1 LDDPESQLGG
11 FPLELFDLY
20 LPVLRLVGSLFAERR
35 VNRAAAVQRDS
46 GFGVGTELKAP
57 GPSIEINTYRGSL
70 RGHLCKLVAIALRTD
85 SVPEDAQTNAREN
98 LPALRTQRSAA
109 SSKPGLETSLETRAH
124 LNESLVRIDDTLK
137 GHMQLSAF

>member
-20 LPVLRLVGSLFAERR
+20 LPVLRLVGSLFPERR

-46 GFGVGTELKAP
+46 GFGVGGTEGSWTVHRNQH
-57 GPSIEINTYRGSL
+57 GPRFF

-137 GHMQLSAF
+137 GHMQRSAF

>member
-1 LDDPESQLGG
+1 MGL
-11 FPLELFDLY
+11 LFN
-20 LPVLRLVGSLFAERR
+20 EI
-35 VNRAAAVQRDS
+35 QDS
-46 GFGVGTELKAP
+46 VWAELKAP
-57 GPSIEINTYRGSL
+57 GPSIEIKTYRGSL
-70 RGHLCKLVAIALRTD
+70 RGHLRKLVAIALRTD

-137 GHMQLSAF
+137 GHMQRSAF